1 MRKWAADAAL
11 LGVAFVWGATFVLV
25 QKAIAKLPPFSFLA
39 VRFTLAALC
48 LWAIGRL
55 LGQKARA
62 DRRSLAAGAVLGV
75 WLFGGYALQTLGLL
89 WTTPARAGFITGL
102 SVVLVP
108 LFSWLIL
115 HHRPT
120 VPAWAGAGLA
130 AAGLYLLTGA
140 GEEIFRL
147 FKDGSSAELAALSIA
162 GSAWNRGDTLVLMC
176 ALCFA
181 LQIICTGRYA
191 PRHNALVL
199 AVVQIATVAVLSF
212 AAAWVWEN
220 PAHLVSPSVWGN
232 RDVWLALL
240 ITAVPAT
247 ALAFWAQTAFQRY
260 TTPAHVALIFAT
272 EPLFAALTSY
282 WWTGEELGPL
292 ALVGGALIFAGMV
305 LAEWPTRPHT
315 PKAASAQPPS

>member
-1 MRKWAADAAL
+1 MRKWAADAVL

-39 VRFTLAALC
+39 VRFALAAVC

-55 LGQKARA
+55 LRQRVRLT
-62 DRRSLAAGAVLGV
+62 RRSLAAGAVLGL

-115 HHRPT
+115 RHRPA
-120 VPAWAGAGLA
+120 VPAWVGAVLA

-140 GEEIFRL
+140 GEEVFR
-147 FKDGSSAELAALSIA
+147 SVQA
-162 GSAWNRGDTLVLMC
+162 GSKAGLFTLIFGGAWNRGDALVLLC
-176 ALCFA
+176 AVCFA
-181 LQIICTGRYA
+181 LQIVYTGRFA
-191 PRHNALVL
+191 PRHDALAL
-199 AVVQIATVAVLSF
+199 AVVQIATVSFLSFTAALMWEDPARMVSPAVLAS
-212 AAAWVWEN
+212 
-220 PAHLVSPSVWGN
+220 
-232 RDVWLALL
+232 RDVGLALV

-247 ALAFWAQTAFQRY
+247 ALAFWAQTAFQQY

-282 WWTGEELGPL
+282 LWIGEVLGPL
-292 ALVGGALIFAGMV
+292 ALVGGALIFVGMV
-305 LAEWPTRPHT
+305 LAEWPTRPRT
-315 PKAASAQPPS
+315 QQAASAQPPR

>member
-147 FKDGSSAELAALSIA
+147 FKDGSSAELATLSIA
-162 GSAWNRGDTLVLMC
+162 GSVWNRGDTLVLMC

-181 LQIICTGRYA
+181 CKSSAPVATRRATTPWSLPWCRSPRWPSSALPLRGCGRTR
-191 PRHNALVL
+191 PTWCRL
-199 AVVQIATVAVLSF
+199 
-212 AAAWVWEN
+212 
-220 PAHLVSPSVWGN
+220 PCG
-232 RDVWLALL
+232 
-240 ITAVPAT
+240 AT
-247 ALAFWAQTAFQRY
+247 ATC
-260 TTPAHVALIFAT
+260 
-272 EPLFAALTSY
+272 
-282 WWTGEELGPL
+282 G
-292 ALVGGALIFAGMV
+292 
-305 LAEWPTRPHT
+305 WP
-315 PKAASAQPPS
+315 S